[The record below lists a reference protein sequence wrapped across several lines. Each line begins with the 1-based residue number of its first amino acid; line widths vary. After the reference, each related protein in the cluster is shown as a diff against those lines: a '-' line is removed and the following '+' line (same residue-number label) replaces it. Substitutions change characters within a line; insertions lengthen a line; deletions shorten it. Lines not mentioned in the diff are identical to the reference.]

1 MPAQGDAKRHPDC
14 RRGGSRRQDEH
25 SPWIEVAASRSG
37 PIAPLAGRGAIEL
50 WDSER

>member
-25 SPWIEVAASRSG
+25 SPLIEAAARCSG

-50 WDSER
+50 GNSER